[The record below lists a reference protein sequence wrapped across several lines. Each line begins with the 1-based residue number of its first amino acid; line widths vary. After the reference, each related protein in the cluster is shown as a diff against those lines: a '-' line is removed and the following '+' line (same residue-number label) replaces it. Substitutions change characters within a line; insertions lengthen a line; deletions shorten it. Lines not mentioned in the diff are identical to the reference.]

1 MSTWWPPDEYVK
13 TRARLEQEPVYV
25 RRHLYFFCAV
35 PPEYYWLTEDPAERG
50 PKSEFSRTM
59 PYAEWLKWIE
69 IEEREGSEHLL
80 GE

>member
-1 MSTWWPPDEYVK
+1 
-13 TRARLEQEPVYV
+13 
-25 RRHLYFFCAV
+25 LYFFCAV